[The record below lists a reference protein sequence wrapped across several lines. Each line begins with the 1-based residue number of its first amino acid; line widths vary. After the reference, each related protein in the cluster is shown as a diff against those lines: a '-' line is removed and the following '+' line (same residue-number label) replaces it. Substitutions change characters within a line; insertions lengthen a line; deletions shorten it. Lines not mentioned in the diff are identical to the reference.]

1 MFLPFD
7 IFYDILTMIKAIYL
21 QLIYSCLHLLSR
33 THRFLVCL
41 FILSVGFTSADAQR
55 SGFALLDIAPNP
67 FALSLSEAGSAWGQG
82 GGNSFA
88 NPSLL
93 VNSKRSS
100 VEIGYTNWIADTKN
114 IFGSYHKK
122 LEQRA
127 FSISFYSSGL
137 QDLEQRNEPGPS
149 NGLFSIQYLSISTAY
164 AQSFRWF
171 NVGASVHYLSEE
183 IYPYRSNGYA
193 FNVGLSCSF
202 AKDRIHIGTAVRSL
216 GEMQRLDVEK
226 TPLPKA
232 WISGLSI
239 GLLEWNGSK
248 NPELPVFMRTHLDY
262 VYPLNNES
270 NLSQNT
276 FINTEAYARV
286 GVEVLVAETL
296 QLTTGFRTDNTARP
310 HSFGVGYIL
319 SDIRFNYAII
329 PFETGFGTVHSV
341 GLQYLF

>member
-1 MFLPFD
+1 M
-7 IFYDILTMIKAIYL
+7 
-21 QLIYSCLHLLSR
+21 
-33 THRFLVCL
+33 
-41 FILSVGFTSADAQR
+41 
-55 SGFALLDIAPNP
+55 
-67 FALSLSEAGSAWGQG
+67 
-82 GGNSFA
+82 
-88 NPSLL
+88 
-93 VNSKRSS
+93 
-100 VEIGYTNWIADTKN
+100 KN

-193 FNVGLSCSF
+193 FNVGLSRSF

-216 GEMQRLDVEK
+216 GEMQRLDVKK

-248 NPELPVFMRTHLDY
+248 NPELPVFVRTHLDY

-270 NLSQNT
+270 NLFMNHLKLQRGTNNLNT
-276 FINTEAYARV
+276 RKINR
-286 GVEVLVAETL
+286 
-296 QLTTGFRTDNTARP
+296 LTKKLFEIKDSNHDNTDAALTLKMNIT
-310 HSFGVGYIL
+310 HYLQVGDEGIQHGME
-319 SDIRFNYAII
+319 II
-329 PFETGFGTVHSV
+329 
-341 GLQYLF
+341 

>member
-7 IFYDILTMIKAIYL
+7 IFYDILTMISVIYL
-21 QLIYSCLHLLSR
+21 QRIHSWLHLPSL
-33 THRFLVCL
+33 TQRFLLTL
-41 FILSVGFTSADAQR
+41 FILCACFTSAHAQR
-55 SGFALLDIAPNP
+55 SGVALLDIAPNP

-93 VNSKRSS
+93 VKSNRSS
-100 VEIGYTNWIADTKN
+100 IEIGYTNWIADTKN

-122 LEQRA
+122 LDQRA

-137 QDLEQRNEPGPS
+137 QDLEQRDEPGPS
-149 NGLFSIQYLSISTAY
+149 NGLFSVHYLSISTAY

-171 NVGASVHYLSEE
+171 NVGASVHFLTEE

-193 FNVGLSCSF
+193 FNIGLSRSF
-202 AKDRIHIGTAVRSL
+202 AKDRIHVGTAVRSL
-216 GEMQRLDVEK
+216 GEMQRLDVEE

-239 GLLEWNGSK
+239 GLLEWSGSK
-248 NPELPVFMRTHLDY
+248 NPELPVFVRTHLDY
-262 VYPLNNES
+262 VYPLNSES
-270 NLSQNT
+270 NSAQDT
-276 FINTEAYARV
+276 FINTEAYARL
-286 GVEVLVAETL
+286 GIEILVVETL
-296 QLTTGFRTDNTARP
+296 QITTGFRTGNTVRP
-310 HSFGVGYIL
+310 HAFGIGYIL

-329 PFETGFGTVHSV
+329 PFDTGFGTVHSV